1 MNKNYKDNKN
11 KNSKENI
18 NILLDTLKQKIKCI
32 DKNTSN
38 SNNKVKTFRISLPK
52 KYSKKYI
59 GLLFDDCDNNDFTDN
74 DSDSNSTTKKSFI
87 KLSNYSNYI
96 INYSIHLKIESINNI
111 IDYSFFSLGIKEI
124 NNKNIR
130 IIKGSK
136 QQFINKNIAINNN
149 IIINNSIIFSS
160 DKEQELCL
168 IAELG
173 SDVKII
179 SKKSVIKLVQI

>member
-1 MNKNYKDNKN
+1 MNKNFKDIKN
-11 KNSKENI
+11 KNSKDNI
-18 NILLDTLKQKIKCI
+18 NILLDTLKQKITSI

-38 SNNKVKTFRISLPK
+38 NSDKIKAFRISLPQ

-59 GLLFDDCDNNDFTDN
+59 GLLFDDCDNDNYTDN
-74 DSDSNSTTKKSFI
+74 EYDSNISKKSFI
-87 KLSNYSNYI
+87 NLCNYSNYI
-96 INYSIHLKIESINNI
+96 INYTVHLKIESTNI
-111 IDYSFFSLGIKEI
+111 IDYSFFSLGIKEK

-149 IIINNSIIFSS
+149 IIINNTIVFSS
-160 DKEQELCL
+160 EKDQELCL

-173 SDVKII
+173 SESKII
-179 SKKSVIKLVQI
+179 SKKSIIKLVQI

>member
-1 MNKNYKDNKN
+1 MNKNFKDNKN
-11 KNSKENI
+11 KNSKDNI
-18 NILLDTLKQKIKCI
+18 NVLLDTLKQKIKSI

-38 SNNKVKTFRISLPK
+38 NSNKIKTFCISLPT

-59 GLLFDDCDNNDFTDN
+59 GLLFDDCDNDDYTDN
-74 DSDSNSTTKKSFI
+74 SDSNSSIKKSFI
-87 KLSNYSNYI
+87 KLCNYSNYI
-96 INYSIHLKIESINNI
+96 INYSIHLKIETNNI
-111 IDYSFFSLGIKEI
+111 IDHSFFSLGIKEK

-149 IIINNSIIFSS
+149 IIINNTVIFSS
-160 DKEQELCL
+160 DKDQELCL

-173 SDVKII
+173 YDVKVM
-179 SKKSVIKLVQI
+179 SKKSIIKLVKI

>member
-1 MNKNYKDNKN
+1 MNKFFKDNKN
-11 KNSKENI
+11 KNSKDNI
-18 NILLDTLKQKIKCI
+18 NILLDTLKQKIKSI
-32 DKNTSN
+32 DKNTT
-38 SNNKVKTFRISLPK
+38 NKIKAFRISLPQ

-59 GLLFDDCDNNDFTDN
+59 GLLFDDCDNDDYSDN
-74 DSDSNSTTKKSFI
+74 ELDSNTSTKKSFI

-96 INYSIHLKIESINNI
+96 VNYSIHLKIETNNI
-111 IDYSFFSLGIKEI
+111 IDYSFFSIGIKEK

-149 IIINNSIIFSS
+149 IIINNTVIFSS

-173 SDVKII
+173 SDVKVI
-179 SKKSVIKLVQI
+179 SKKSIIKIVQI